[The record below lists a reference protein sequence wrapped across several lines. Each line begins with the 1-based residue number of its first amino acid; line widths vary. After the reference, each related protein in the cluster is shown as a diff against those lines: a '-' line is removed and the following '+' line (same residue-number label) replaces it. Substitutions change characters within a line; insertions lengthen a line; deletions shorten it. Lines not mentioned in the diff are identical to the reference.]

1 MVGSASSSRR
11 GRWARAAVG
20 MTVLGATLGVLLDG
34 IHTHLGATA
43 YAHPVFWHMAWWVP
57 PLFASAFA
65 VGLLRP
71 LLERALGK
79 VAEPPSR
86 GDVLLA
92 LSMFVCAY
100 WLTVVPLPWPAIA
113 AALLAMFAFTWWR
126 YDRSP
131 VVLGIAVA
139 AAFGGPTVEALL
151 VSQGLFVHHHALAF
165 GVPGWLPFLYLN
177 AAPALCGLAKRLVD
191 A

>member
-1 MVGSASSSRR
+1 MAL
-11 GRWARAAVG
+11 
-20 MTVLGATLGVLLDG
+20 LGATLGVLLDG
-34 IHTHLGATA
+34 IHTHFGATA
-43 YAHPVFWHMAWWVP
+43 YTHPVFWLMAWWVP
-57 PLFASAFA
+57 LLFAGAFA

-79 VAEPPSR
+79 TPPPPL

-92 LSMFVCAY
+92 LSIFVCAY
-100 WLTVVPLPWPAIA
+100 WLTVVPLPWPLVSAI
-113 AALLAMFAFTWWR
+113 LVAMFAVSFTLS
-126 YDRSP
+126 DRSP

-139 AAFGGPTVEALL
+139 AAFGGPAVEALL
-151 VSQGLFVHHHALAF
+151 VSHGLFVHHHALAF

-177 AAPALCGLAKRLVD
+177 AAVPLCGLAKRLVD